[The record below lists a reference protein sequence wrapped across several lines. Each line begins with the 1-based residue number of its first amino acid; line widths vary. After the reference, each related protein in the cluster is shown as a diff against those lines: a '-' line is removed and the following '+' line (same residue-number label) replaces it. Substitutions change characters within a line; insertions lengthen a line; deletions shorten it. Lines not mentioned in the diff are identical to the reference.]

1 MKNLRIYW
9 LAVVALVAGLLVSC
23 DDTDYTA
30 GPKDEGA
37 QVYFASEA
45 ASKTFN
51 VGDDESSVS
60 IPVKRI
66 ESAEALTVAIL
77 SDVGEAQDLFDI
89 PESVTFAAGENSVDL
104 VVSFDRT
111 KLEDGAEYPI
121 ALLINDDNV
130 TAYGRS
136 QIDIKVVP
144 WPWEKLKGTGKFRDD
159 WLTTMYGINP
169 TEVDVTIHKH
179 KSREGVY
186 MVEDM
191 YGWDFLTTAFEATK
205 KELEEGWDASYTTTN
220 ITINASNPEAVTIG
234 VQPTGIV
241 HSGQYGTLKIA
252 TWSDTPGTLVNG
264 IITFPKNGLAF
275 VTDVGNYSANGS
287 GMFRIILPGYEA
299 VDYSLAAAYAGMQVE
314 ADNQTVK
321 PVIDFT
327 YGADVTGIG
336 YTFVSGDV
344 TAAPDEYVAGIVA
357 GTDENAAKVADFKV
371 GAGKVSI
378 AADLTPGIYT
388 LVAVPQDK
396 NEAYV
401 ASSAAVCQFYFPGI
415 GAAEDHPCEVAVML
429 GKVSENA
436 PEFADQCPEYSS
448 IYWKVTG
455 TDIKSAKCYF
465 KPTAL
470 IESVKNGEMAGDG
483 IADLQ
488 SLMDQYGEAFE
499 ADKIAAI
506 NEEGELW
513 DIWIKLDAATSYT
526 MLVEAENIYGEKLLV
541 ESEPFTTEAIPYAGE
556 LKVGAYYMSCTVTP
570 EEGDPLTFEN
580 VFEVNPTAGSDTE
593 FTVKNLGI
601 DNNAS
606 WHATYDATTSKLTL
620 SGLEV
625 GYESDGNMFGGLY
638 AYYDAN
644 KTYGYGY
651 FSYASDQSAGGDPC
665 VFSVD
670 PNTKEISAIDVTFAV
685 EVYAMEDTSFAGYHN
700 YFEPAN
706 TTIAPYVASETSAA
720 KASARPMAV
729 RPAGVPFSSVRVPVL
744 SRKSV
749 AARSNFASET
759 SMFVRESRTAA
770 AVAEGSRTL
779 SVKTAKCEPLP
790 KQLTRKID
798 PSMTASA
805 RPLME

>member
-9 LAVVALVAGLLVSC
+9 LAVVALVAGLFVSC

-77 SDVGEAQDLFDI
+77 SDAGEAQDLFDI
-89 PESVTFAAGENSVDL
+89 PESVTFAAGQSAVDL

-136 QIDIKVVP
+136 QISIKVAP
-144 WPWEKLKGTGKFRDD
+144 WPWEKMEGTGKFRDD
-159 WLTTMYGINP
+159 WMTAMYSGTGPEI
-169 TEVDVTIHKH
+169 DVTIHKH

-186 MVEDM
+186 MIEDM
-191 YGWDFLTTAFEATK
+191 FGWNYLTACFGGTQEQIEANYFT
-205 KELEEGWDASYTTTN
+205 YTPTN
-220 ITINASNPEAVTIG
+220 ITIDCSDPNKVFFPR
-234 VQPTGIV
+234 QQTGLVDIDP
-241 HSGQYGTLKIA
+241 SYGPYEIA
-252 TWSDTPGTLVNG
+252 TQTSGVGTLVDG
-264 IITFPKNGLAF
+264 IITFPVNGLAL
-275 VTDVGNYSANGS
+275 VCLKGGSPANKS

-299 VDYSLAAAYAGMQVE
+299 TDYSLAAAYAGMQVG
-314 ADNQTVK
+314 ADNQTAK

-344 TAAPDEYVAGIVA
+344 TTAPDEYVAGIVA
-357 GTDENAAKVADFKV
+357 GTDENAAKVADFEV

-396 NEAYV
+396 NEAYL

-455 TDIKSAKCYF
+455 TDIKSAKYYF
-465 KPTAL
+465 NPTAL
-470 IESVKNGEMAGDG
+470 IEAVKNGEMAGDG

-488 SLMDQYGEAFE
+488 SLMDQHGEAFK
-499 ADKIAAI
+499 ADEIADI
-506 NEEGELW
+506 NETGEFW
-513 DIWIKLDAATSYT
+513 NIWIKLDAATSYT
-526 MLVEAENIYGEKLLV
+526 MLVEAENIYGKKLLV
-541 ESEPFTTEAIPYAGE
+541 ESEPFTTEAMPYTGE
-556 LKVGAYYMSCTVTP
+556 LKVGGYVMNYTYTDAESGKSYPY
-570 EEGDPLTFEN
+570 EN
-580 VFEVNPTAGSDTE
+580 VFTIKPTAGSDTNYFVTDFGIE
-593 FTVKNLGI
+593 AGI
-601 DNNAS
+601 DWYAV
-606 WHATYDATTSKLTL
+606 YDSAAGTLTL
-620 SGLEV
+620 DGVWKNNEDAGSFLGGWVGLSATQAV
-625 GYESDGNMFGGLY
+625 FV
-638 AYYDAN
+638 A
-644 KTYGYGY
+644 
-651 FSYASDQSAGGDPC
+651 SYASADSKGADPI
-665 VFSVD
+665 VIKVD
-670 PNTKEISAIDVTFAV
+670 ASTKQPVGLNTDV
-685 EVYAMEDTSFAGYHN
+685 EVIVGTIANGQVTPVGY
-700 YFEPAN
+700 YGQYYTDG

-720 KASARPMAV
+720 KASARPMSV

-749 AARSNFASET
+749 AVRSNFASET
-759 SMFVRESRTAA
+759 SMFVRESPTA

-779 SVKTAKCEPLP
+779 SVKTARCEPLP